1 MHQVAHYYSLES
13 AQMKKL
19 FLLSLAIT
27 ICSLSLSAQHDKK
40 DPLIIIDGK
49 ITNTDMDTIDPMTTE
64 SLSVLKDQA
73 ATDAYGVL
81 GKNGVILVVTKDY
94 VKPDAT
100 KDQESEVLILVNGK
114 PYTSGIDSIDPKTIE
129 SVNVL
134 KDQAATDVYGKVGEN
149 GVILVTTTDSIKLKN
164 K

>member
-1 MHQVAHYYSLES
+1 MQQVAHYYSPKS

-27 ICSLSLSAQHDKK
+27 ICFLSLSAQHDKK
-40 DPLIIIDGK
+40 DPLIIIDGE
-49 ITNTDMDTIDPMTTE
+49 ITNTDMDAIDPMTIE
-64 SLSVLKDQA
+64 SLSVMKDTV

-81 GKNGVILVVTKDY
+81 GKNGVFIVVTKDY
-94 VKPDAT
+94 VKPNT
-100 KDQESEVLILVNGK
+100 SKDQISEALILVNGK
-114 PYTSGIDSIDPKTIE
+114 PHTSGINSIDPKTIE

-134 KDQAATDVYGKVGEN
+134 KDQAATDVYGEAGEN
-149 GVILVTTTDSIKLKN
+149 GVILVTTTDNAKLKN

>member
-73 ATDAYGVL
+73 AIDAYGVL

-134 KDQAATDVYGKVGEN
+134 KDQAATDVYGEAGEN
-149 GVILVTTTDSIKLKN
+149 GVILVTTTDNIKLKN